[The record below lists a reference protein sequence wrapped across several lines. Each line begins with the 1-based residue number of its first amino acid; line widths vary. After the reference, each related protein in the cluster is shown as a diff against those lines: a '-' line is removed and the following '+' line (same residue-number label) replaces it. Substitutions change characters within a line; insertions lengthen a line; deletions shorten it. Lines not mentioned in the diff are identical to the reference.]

1 MQFNKVLKSQMS
13 NKRITDDGKLT
24 VDIYRIREQ
33 RKLKPEN
40 SK

>member
-1 MQFNKVLKSQMS
+1 MS

-24 VDIYRIREQ
+24 VDVYRIRAQ